1 MEVVPFS
8 AAWLPCGQETL
19 WKLHS
24 HQVAQAST
32 GLSGPE
38 KVLSATRAVHLPVQT
53 VQFLGLLTRE
63 SLYFFSHAPIQPTY
77 RPHAPMPGFGFET
90 GMYQPTP
97 RPPSFGTGS
106 LPRNIPIQVVKHE
119 VTRSPTPRRAAQSP
133 EADGSSCRTPPSEA
147 ALVGHSKQS
156 GSMSGDVIRNRHT
169 LNVAG
174 RRQQPSDK
182 EATQYLHHS
191 EEPQTI
197 KVFHGSDVSEQ
208 VGSDA
213 ATGGDAERERD
224 NNSIKPSQEDDNERC
239 SSLKTVPSFEPIPLP
254 YYSLPTQLPTVSVDK
269 LKQSTKDPTE
279 APTSSAAD
287 KPQPP
292 PVTSYDLIS
301 KALDELELL
310 KPETV
315 PSFEPI
321 PLPYYSLPT
330 QLPTVSVDKLKQSTK
345 DPTEAPTS
353 SAADKPQPPPVTSY
367 DLISKALDELEL
379 LKPEVD
385 AFASPEK
392 DKQYI
397 YLEDRLDKLVSKIDQ
412 IEADGDEDVRN
423 KRREA
428 IKQVLGTITLLE
440 QKLATA
446 KSSSN
451 SCKSDTQAEPDSTT
465 LSDPETSIVPT
476 TTEPSV

>member
-1 MEVVPFS
+1 
-8 AAWLPCGQETL
+8 AWLPCGQETL

-38 KVLSATRAVHLPVQT
+38 KVLSAARAVHLPVQT

-310 KPETV
+310 KPE
-315 PSFEPI
+315 
-321 PLPYYSLPT
+321 
-330 QLPTVSVDKLKQSTK
+330 
-345 DPTEAPTS
+345 
-353 SAADKPQPPPVTSY
+353 
-367 DLISKALDELEL
+367 
-379 LKPEVD
+379 VD

>member
-1 MEVVPFS
+1 MDQLDLPPGWERVYHPGVGNYYYVDHNTKTTTWKDPRGTTNPNHRPNPTNERLRYPGNYMMSQQPSNPYPVP
-8 AAWLPCGQETL
+8 PI
-19 WKLHS
+19 HD
-24 HQVAQAST
+24 
-32 GLSGPE
+32 PY
-38 KVLSATRAVHLPVQT
+38 VQY
-53 VQFLGLLTRE
+53 VQDPFPP
-63 SLYFFSHAPIQPTY
+63 YFEMPPYPTY
-77 RPHAPMPGFGFET
+77 RPHAPMPGFGFGT
-90 GMYQPTP
+90 SMYQPTS

-133 EADGSSCRTPPSEA
+133 EADRSSCSTPPCEA
-147 ALVGHSKQS
+147 TFVGRSKQS

-191 EEPQTI
+191 EEPPTG
-197 KVFHGSDVSEQ
+197 KVFYGSDGNEQ
-208 VGSDA
+208 VGCDA
-213 ATGGDAERERD
+213 GPDEDSERERD
-224 NNSIKPSQEDDNERC
+224 NSAIKLSQEDDNERC

-254 YYSLPTQLPTVSVDK
+254 YYSLPTQLPTVSVEE

-279 APTSSAAD
+279 APTNSAAD
-287 KPQPP
+287 NPQPP

-301 KALDELELL
+301 KALDELE
-310 KPETV
+310 V
-315 PSFEPI
+315 
-321 PLPYYSLPT
+321 
-330 QLPTVSVDKLKQSTK
+330 
-345 DPTEAPTS
+345 
-353 SAADKPQPPPVTSY
+353 
-367 DLISKALDELEL
+367 

-385 AFASPEK
+385 AFASPDK

-412 IEADGDEDVRN
+412 IEADGDEAVRN

-440 QKLATA
+440 QKLASA
-446 KSSSN
+446 KSLSN
-451 SCKSDTQAEPDSTT
+451 KDSCKSDTQAEPDSTT
-465 LSDPETSIVPT
+465 LSDPETTTVPI